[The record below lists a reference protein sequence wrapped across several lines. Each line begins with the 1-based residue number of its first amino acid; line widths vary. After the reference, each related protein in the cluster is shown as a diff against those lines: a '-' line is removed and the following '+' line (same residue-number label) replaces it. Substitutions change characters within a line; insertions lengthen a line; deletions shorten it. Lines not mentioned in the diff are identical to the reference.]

1 MVKQIFRT
9 IKWILILAVVCSLA
23 FVIFISMKIAQPM
36 VTGSAEEKIFT
47 VESGTT
53 AREVALDLERERLV
67 SRAWYMDLYLYFK
80 KQRGRIQAGSYLL
93 SGAMSI
99 RDIADRLVSGRV
111 VSDAKRVTVIEG
123 WDVAD
128 IGAALE
134 KSGIVSKKD
143 FFGANQKFEGYLYP
157 DTYFISSR
165 QTAQEIGDK
174 MRKNFDIKAGA
185 VARETVILASI
196 VEREVGRNVAPGQKL
211 RAEEVAK
218 LQEERFLVAGV
229 FQNRLDVGMPL
240 QSDATVGYITGSGS
254 NRATLEELEIKSPYN
269 TYLHKGLP
277 PGPIGNPGL
286 NSIRAAQSPAETD
299 YLYFLSAP
307 DGTAYFAKTLREHEI
322 NKEKYLK

>member
-229 FQNRLDVGMPL
+229 FQNRLDG
-240 QSDATVGYITGSGS
+240 
-254 NRATLEELEIKSPYN
+254 K
-269 TYLHKGLP
+269 H
-277 PGPIGNPGL
+277 
-286 NSIRAAQSPAETD
+286 PA
-299 YLYFLSAP
+299 FCA
-307 DGTAYFAKTLREHEI
+307 
-322 NKEKYLK
+322 